1 LYHSSNNIQSVAS
14 VDVPGFGEPRKSAC
28 FVLSLCLL
36 SVQYAQHYGHTSECL
51 CNDMVQSSLH
61 LNWSCAGFSCIREKT
76 LHALQNYI
84 YQKHICIL
92 RVFERL
98 EIFLLFV
105 GFSCKITKLMLRNKR
120 DKIMITIILTI
131 IIYYIILIS
140 LQFDEGTSQEGEFW
154 RDTFWVYLSI

>member
-1 LYHSSNNIQSVAS
+1 VQAS
-14 VDVPGFGEPRKSAC
+14 AALEK
-28 FVLSLCLL
+28 
-36 SVQYAQHYGHTSECL
+36 
-51 CNDMVQSSLH
+51 
-61 LNWSCAGFSCIREKT
+61 KT

-154 RDTFWVYLSI
+154 RDTF

>member
-1 LYHSSNNIQSVAS
+1 MDL
-14 VDVPGFGEPRKSAC
+14 
-28 FVLSLCLL
+28 LL
-36 SVQYAQHYGHTSECL
+36 SAFAMTWCNQLFTWNEVVQASAALEK
-51 CNDMVQSSLH
+51 
-61 LNWSCAGFSCIREKT
+61 KT

-120 DKIMITIILTI
+120 DKIITII
-131 IIYYIILIS
+131 IIYYIIVSRCNLMKELPKRES
-140 LQFDEGTSQEGEFW
+140 FGGTLFECIYPSSTVIWYFASMSMNKQINFILLFSEKHQ
-154 RDTFWVYLSI
+154 V